1 MSASLK
7 DLLAG
12 KRALVTGAG
21 QGNGRAIAL
30 GLASHGADIVAA
42 DIDLAGAERTAAD
55 LRGSGADAFSFRL
68 DVTDAAA
75 CHALAQAIAQDI
87 GEIDILINNAGII
100 IREGLDSPRAAEN
113 WRRVLDVNLTGV
125 FNVTHAF
132 LATLR
137 KTRGTIVNLGSIAS
151 FVGVGDTLGYA
162 PSKGGVKLL
171 TQALA
176 RDLARDG
183 IRVNAIAP
191 GVIETAMT
199 EVTRNDPARL
209 ADFVGRTPLGRVG
222 QPEELVGPVV
232 FLVSEMASYVSGVTL
247 PVDGGFLAVEV
258 RTVRCGGTRAC
269 MEVNAHL
276 KESHDQDEPRHPV
289 DRSGR
294 RTAEGTGAKRR
305 ADDVARSCARGWH
318 GTGQGASLS
327 RKLRPDRADRAGRSQ
342 RAL

>member
-30 GLASHGADIVAA
+30 GLAAHGADIVAS
-42 DIDLAGAERTAAD
+42 DIDLVGAERTAAD
-55 LRGSGADAFSFRL
+55 LRASGSKALAFRL

-75 CHALAQAIAQDI
+75 CHALAQTISRDI
-87 GEIDILINNAGII
+87 GEISILINNAGII

-132 LATLR
+132 LPTLR
-137 KTRGTIVNLGSIAS
+137 KTRGAIVNLGSIGS

-209 ADFVGRTPLGRVG
+209 AGFVGRTPLGRVG

-247 PVDGGFLAVEV
+247 PVDGGFLAV
-258 RTVRCGGTRAC
+258 
-269 MEVNAHL
+269 
-276 KESHDQDEPRHPV
+276 
-289 DRSGR
+289 
-294 RTAEGTGAKRR
+294 
-305 ADDVARSCARGWH
+305 
-318 GTGQGASLS
+318 
-327 RKLRPDRADRAGRSQ
+327 
-342 RAL
+342 

>member
-75 CHALAQAIAQDI
+75 CHALAQAIARDI

-209 ADFVGRTPLGRVG
+209 TGFVGRTPLGRVG

-247 PVDGGFLAVEV
+247 PVDGGFLAV
-258 RTVRCGGTRAC
+258 
-269 MEVNAHL
+269 
-276 KESHDQDEPRHPV
+276 
-289 DRSGR
+289 
-294 RTAEGTGAKRR
+294 
-305 ADDVARSCARGWH
+305 
-318 GTGQGASLS
+318 
-327 RKLRPDRADRAGRSQ
+327 
-342 RAL
+342 

>member
-30 GLASHGADIVAA
+30 GLAAHGADIVAS

-55 LRGSGADAFSFRL
+55 LRASGSKALAFRL

-75 CHALAQAIAQDI
+75 CHALAQTVARDI
-87 GEIDILINNAGII
+87 GEVSILINNAGII

-132 LATLR
+132 LPTLR
-137 KTRGTIVNLGSIAS
+137 KTRGAIVNLGSIAS

-209 ADFVGRTPLGRVG
+209 AGFVGRTPLGRVG

-247 PVDGGFLAVEV
+247 PVDGGFLAV
-258 RTVRCGGTRAC
+258 
-269 MEVNAHL
+269 
-276 KESHDQDEPRHPV
+276 
-289 DRSGR
+289 
-294 RTAEGTGAKRR
+294 
-305 ADDVARSCARGWH
+305 
-318 GTGQGASLS
+318 
-327 RKLRPDRADRAGRSQ
+327 
-342 RAL
+342 

>member
-30 GLASHGADIVAA
+30 GLAAHGADIVAS
-42 DIDLAGAERTAAD
+42 DIDLVGAERTAAD
-55 LRGSGADAFSFRL
+55 LRASGSKALAFRL

-75 CHALAQAIAQDI
+75 CHALAQTISRDI
-87 GEIDILINNAGII
+87 GEISILINNAGII

-132 LATLR
+132 LPTLR
-137 KTRGTIVNLGSIAS
+137 KTRGAIVNLGSIAS
-151 FVGVGDTLGYA
+151 FVGVGDTLGYS

-209 ADFVGRTPLGRVG
+209 AGFVGRTPLGRVG

-247 PVDGGFLAVEV
+247 PVDGGFLAV
-258 RTVRCGGTRAC
+258 
-269 MEVNAHL
+269 
-276 KESHDQDEPRHPV
+276 
-289 DRSGR
+289 
-294 RTAEGTGAKRR
+294 
-305 ADDVARSCARGWH
+305 
-318 GTGQGASLS
+318 
-327 RKLRPDRADRAGRSQ
+327 
-342 RAL
+342 

>member
-7 DLLAG
+7 DILAG

-30 GLASHGADIVAA
+30 GLAAHGADIVAS
-42 DIDLAGAERTAAD
+42 DVDLAGAERTAAD
-55 LRGSGADAFSFRL
+55 LRASGNNAFAFRL

-75 CHALAQAIAQDI
+75 CQALAQTIARDI
-87 GEIDILINNAGII
+87 GDISILINNAGII

-132 LATLR
+132 LPALR
-137 KTRGTIVNLGSIAS
+137 KTRGAIVNLGSIAS

-199 EVTRNDPARL
+199 EVTRNDPARI
-209 ADFVGRTPLGRVG
+209 AGFVGRTPLGRVG

-247 PVDGGFLAVEV
+247 PVDGGFLAV
-258 RTVRCGGTRAC
+258 
-269 MEVNAHL
+269 
-276 KESHDQDEPRHPV
+276 
-289 DRSGR
+289 
-294 RTAEGTGAKRR
+294 
-305 ADDVARSCARGWH
+305 
-318 GTGQGASLS
+318 
-327 RKLRPDRADRAGRSQ
+327 
-342 RAL
+342 

>member
-1 MSASLK
+1 MSAGIQA
-7 DLLAG
+7 LLAG

-21 QGNGRAIAL
+21 QGNGRAIAI
-30 GLASHGADIVAA
+30 GLAAHGADVVAT
-42 DIDLAGAERTAAD
+42 DIDLAAAERTAAT
-55 LRGSGADAFSFRL
+55 LRGSGCHAHAFPL

-75 CHALAQAIAQDI
+75 CQALAQTIAREI
-87 GEIDILINNAGII
+87 GEIAILINNAGII

-137 KTRGTIVNLGSIAS
+137 KTRGAIVNLGSIAS

-199 EVTRNDPARL
+199 QTTRNDPARL
-209 ADFVGRTPLGRVG
+209 AGFMGRTPMGRVG

-232 FLVSEMASYVSGVTL
+232 FLVSEMASYVNGVTL
-247 PVDGGFLAVEV
+247 PVDGGFLAV
-258 RTVRCGGTRAC
+258 
-269 MEVNAHL
+269 
-276 KESHDQDEPRHPV
+276 
-289 DRSGR
+289 
-294 RTAEGTGAKRR
+294 
-305 ADDVARSCARGWH
+305 
-318 GTGQGASLS
+318 
-327 RKLRPDRADRAGRSQ
+327 
-342 RAL
+342 